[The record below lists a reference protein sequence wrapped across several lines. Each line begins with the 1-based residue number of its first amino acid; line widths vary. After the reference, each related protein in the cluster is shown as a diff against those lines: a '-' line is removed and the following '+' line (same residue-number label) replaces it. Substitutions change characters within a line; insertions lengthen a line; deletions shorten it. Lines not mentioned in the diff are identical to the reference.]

1 MQSLWMSWEIHTNP
15 KTDWKNAKEG
25 GEKPGRYQA
34 LSIASKITQERM
46 ERELSRILS
55 REWTEGMA
63 LNPREME
70 EMRRYCLENTKPHID
85 YLMR

>member
-1 MQSLWMSWEIHTNP
+1 
-15 KTDWKNAKEG
+15 
-25 GEKPGRYQA
+25 
-34 LSIASKITQERM
+34 M